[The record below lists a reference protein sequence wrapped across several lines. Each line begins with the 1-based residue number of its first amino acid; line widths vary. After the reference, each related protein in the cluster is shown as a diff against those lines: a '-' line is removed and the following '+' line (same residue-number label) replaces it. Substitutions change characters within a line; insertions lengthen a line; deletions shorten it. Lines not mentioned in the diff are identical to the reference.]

1 MLSRLSIK
9 QKLILI
15 MLIPLIVVILL
26 AAKLAVDSFSSSKNL
41 QSLDKVV
48 VLSIKIGNLVHE
60 TQKERGMTAGF
71 LGSKGEKFSTEVVA
85 QRLLVDEKLKEV
97 NGFLNTFDKNV
108 YSDEFLENLN
118 NGLKKLQDLPN
129 IRTGVSAFSI
139 NAAVAIDY
147 YTDTN
152 KLLLNVIATITK
164 LSNSSAKVSQEL
176 VSYMNFLL

>member
-71 LGSKGEKFSTEVVA
+71 LGSKGEKFSTELLT
-85 QRLLVDEKLKEV
+85 QRLVVDEKLK
-97 NGFLNTFDKNV
+97 
-108 YSDEFLENLN
+108 
-118 NGLKKLQDLPN
+118 
-129 IRTGVSAFSI
+129 
-139 NAAVAIDY
+139 
-147 YTDTN
+147 
-152 KLLLNVIATITK
+152 
-164 LSNSSAKVSQEL
+164 
-176 VSYMNFLL
+176 

>member
-60 TQKERGMTAGF
+60 TQKE
-71 LGSKGEKFSTEVVA
+71 
-85 QRLLVDEKLKEV
+85 KLKY
-97 NGFLNTFDKNV
+97 L
-108 YSDEFLENLN
+108 
-118 NGLKKLQDLPN
+118 LQLADM
-129 IRTGVSAFSI
+129 VKF
-139 NAAVAIDY
+139 
-147 YTDTN
+147 
-152 KLLLNVIATITK
+152 
-164 LSNSSAKVSQEL
+164 AKVEPIAPENEQSIANAYDFINSTIPQVTSKEET
-176 VSYMNFLL
+176 VVGKEEKS